1 MREHNHT
8 PHQFGALVDGGS
20 TLVAE
25 HLLDTD
31 RLVIRTI
38 RINEAHTSD
47 EPHASKTD
55 AALYAVFTLRKR
67 HLPHRTNFGCP
78 KRFTLKADVVR
89 ADDVHPVAEGEVWTV
104 FAWGFRTDIKIATV
118 RELGEHVR

>member
-1 MREHNHT
+1 M
-8 PHQFGALVDGGS
+8 
-20 TLVAE
+20 AE

-38 RINEAHTSD
+38 CINEAHNVRFSC
-47 EPHASKTD
+47 AKTD

-89 ADDVHPVAEGEVWTV
+89 ADDVRPVAEGDFWTE
-104 FAWGFRTDIKIATV
+104 FAWGFRTDIKVAT